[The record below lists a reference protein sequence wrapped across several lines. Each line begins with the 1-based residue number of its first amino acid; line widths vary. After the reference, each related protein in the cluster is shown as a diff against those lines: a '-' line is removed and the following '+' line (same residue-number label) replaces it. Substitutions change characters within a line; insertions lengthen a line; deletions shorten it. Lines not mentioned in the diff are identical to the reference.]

1 MANGIGKQNVDRVLG
16 NLNREISSIANRT
29 QAGLTAAALF
39 VRGEAQKIT
48 PVDTG
53 NLRSSAYTV
62 SPGGI
67 VQGED
72 SIAQQELLDRVVRSL
87 ERTVNRIV
95 NTRGEMYSEI
105 GFTASYAIFV
115 HEIEKNY
122 TVGDWK
128 FLERALFDNHDK
140 IIKIIEDRASIE

>member
-1 MANGIGKQNVDRVLG
+1 MANGISKQNVDRVLG
-16 NLNREISSIANRT
+16 NLNREISGIANRT

-67 VQGED
+67 VQGSNAQAPAASKLTGRVE
-72 SIAQQELLDRVVRSL
+72 SIKPEIYA
-87 ERTVNRIV
+87 
-95 NTRGEMYSEI
+95 EI
-105 GFTASYAIFV
+105 GFTAFYAVFV
-115 HEIEKNY
+115 HEIKKNY

-128 FLERALFDNHDK
+128 FLERALFDNSNR
-140 IIKIIEDRASIE
+140 IIKIIKDRAGV